1 MGGLRDR
8 TSTRRVHGV
17 YMGPKGG
24 RPGVPPQIRTLDLT
38 LEVLF
43 YPLVTSIISYVLT
56 EDKGLRGK

>member
-1 MGGLRDR
+1 MDYGIAL
-8 TSTRRVHGV
+8 VHV
-17 YMGPKGG
+17 VRMVFIRGPKGG